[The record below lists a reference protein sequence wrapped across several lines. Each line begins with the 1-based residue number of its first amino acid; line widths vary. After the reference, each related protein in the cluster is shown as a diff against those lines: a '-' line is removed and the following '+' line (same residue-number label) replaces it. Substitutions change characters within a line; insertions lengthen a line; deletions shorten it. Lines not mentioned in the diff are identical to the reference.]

1 MLPTRPLKHAIGVAL
16 PCLLSLGHLG
26 RMNLITLRDL
36 VDRLLL
42 AQRLQRY
49 FTLKITR
56 EFTSLFHVLLLP

>member
-1 MLPTRPLKHAIGVAL
+1 MALQSLLPLCYLTG
-16 PCLLSLGHLG
+16 
-26 RMNLITLRDL
+26 MNLIVLRDL